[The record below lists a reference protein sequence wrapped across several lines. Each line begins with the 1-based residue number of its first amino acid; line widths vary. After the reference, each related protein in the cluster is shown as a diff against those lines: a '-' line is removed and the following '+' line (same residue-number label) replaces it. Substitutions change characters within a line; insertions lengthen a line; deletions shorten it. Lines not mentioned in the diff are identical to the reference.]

1 LRKIARGF
9 EMLMKL
15 RLPYVDLAAPLRA
28 LRESLRFVRE
38 VRRAW
43 QGRRA
48 LATMDA
54 RMLADIGFSRAD
66 AETEINRKPWDI
78 APR

>member
-1 LRKIARGF
+1 
-9 EMLMKL
+9 MLMKL
-15 RLPYVDLAAPLRA
+15 RLPYVDLARLLGVPRHCLSY
-28 LRESLRFVRE
+28 LHE
-38 VRRAW
+38 VRKTW

-48 LATMDA
+48 LATLDA

-78 APR
+78 GPR